1 MYEEQLRQLL
11 EQVKEG
17 AVDVDA
23 ALARVRHLPFEDIGF
38 AKVDHHR
45 ALRHG
50 MPEVILAEGK
60 TPREIRR
67 CLKRYVARELFKLLE
82 GSPQMP

>member
-11 EQVKEG
+11 EGVREG
-17 AVDVDA
+17 AVDVDT
-23 ALARVRHLPFEDIGF
+23 ALARVRHLPYEDLGF

-50 MPEVILAEGK
+50 MPEVIFAKGK
-60 TPREIRR
+60 TTAQVVTI
-67 CLKRYVARELFKLLE
+67 A
-82 GSPQMP
+82 